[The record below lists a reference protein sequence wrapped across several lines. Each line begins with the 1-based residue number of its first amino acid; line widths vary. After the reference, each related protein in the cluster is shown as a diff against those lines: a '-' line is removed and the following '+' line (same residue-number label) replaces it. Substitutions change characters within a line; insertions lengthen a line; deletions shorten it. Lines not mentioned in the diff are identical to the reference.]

1 MKYGN
6 IKYCDVA
13 NGDGIR
19 TTLFVSGCTHHCF
32 NCFNQMA
39 WDFEYGKE
47 FTKEV
52 EDEIIKSMS
61 PDYIAGLTLLGGE
74 PMEIVNQKG
83 LHDFILRVKEIYP
96 NKNIWC
102 FTGYLFEDLLEGGKQ
117 RCEYTQDLLN
127 CIDVLV
133 DGEYVDS
140 LRNLT
145 LKFKGSSNQ
154 RTINVPES
162 LRNKKVILLYK

>member
-19 TTLFVSGCTHHCF
+19 TTLFVSGCTHHCY

-61 PDYIAGLTLLGGE
+61 PDYIAG
-74 PMEIVNQKG
+74 
-83 LHDFILRVKEIYP
+83 
-96 NKNIWC
+96 
-102 FTGYLFEDLLEGGKQ
+102 
-117 RCEYTQDLLN
+117 
-127 CIDVLV
+127 
-133 DGEYVDS
+133 
-140 LRNLT
+140 
-145 LKFKGSSNQ
+145 
-154 RTINVPES
+154 
-162 LRNKKVILLYK
+162 

>member
-52 EDEIIKSMS
+52 EDEIITTLRH
-61 PDYIAGLTLLGGE
+61 GLTILGGE
-74 PMEIVNQKG
+74 PMEIENAKCLVAF
-83 LHDFILRVKEIYP
+83 LERVRVLRPDLSIWIYTG
-96 NKNIWC
+96 
-102 FTGYLFEDLLEGGKQ
+102 FTGEEWMARKKEEKGIVMRIFHV
-117 RCEYTQDLLN
+117 
-127 CIDVLV
+127 IDILV
-133 DGEYVDS
+133 DGRFVE
-140 LRNLT
+140 NLKDIT
-145 LKFKGSSNQ
+145 LQFRGSSNQ
-154 RTINVPES
+154 RINDVQ
-162 LRNKKVILLYK
+162 KT

>member
-74 PMEIVNQKG
+74 PMEIVNQKA

-102 FTGYLFEDLLEGGKQ
+102 FTGYLFEDLLESGKQ